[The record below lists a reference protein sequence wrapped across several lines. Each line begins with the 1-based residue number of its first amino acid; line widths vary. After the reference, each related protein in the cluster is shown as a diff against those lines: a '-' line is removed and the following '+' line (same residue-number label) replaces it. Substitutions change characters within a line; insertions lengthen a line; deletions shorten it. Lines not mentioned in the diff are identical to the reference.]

1 MQSPETLA
9 AWLIGVF
16 VAGYAAI
23 AFEHKLGVNK
33 AATALAMA
41 TALWALILQPG
52 SPHAEEAARD
62 LAGHL
67 ASSSQ
72 IIFFLLAAMTLVEVI
87 DAHGAFRIVTDPIRT
102 RSQRGV
108 LVLIGLITFFLSAV
122 LDNLTTT
129 LIMVSLLKR
138 LIPEREERLLLGG
151 LVVIAANAGGAWTP
165 IGDVTTTM
173 LWIGG
178 QVTTGGLIGTLFLPS
193 FACLLAA
200 LLLFGFRL
208 NGSLPSRG
216 GADGDVTKTMR
227 RGARRVLGL
236 GLGAILLVPVLK
248 AVWHVPPFLGMA
260 LGLSLIWVLT
270 DLLHRDDG
278 SEQVRVPHA
287 LSRVDV
293 SGAFFFLGILLA
305 VSALE
310 SSGVLGEFA
319 QTLGE
324 RIDNPVTL
332 AGLLGLVSAVI
343 DNVPLVAAAM
353 SMYPLAVHPTD
364 DPLWSLIA
372 YCAGTGGSILI
383 VGSAAGVALMGM
395 ERVGF
400 GWYLRNAAPVALF
413 AYLAGLGVRVLMG

>member
-1 MQSPETLA
+1 MQSPESLA
-9 AWLIGVF
+9 VWLIGIF
-16 VAGYAAI
+16 VAGYLAI

-52 SPHAEEAARD
+52 SPFAARAAEA
-62 LAGHL
+62 LPGHL
-67 ASSSQ
+67 SSSSQ

-108 LVLIGLITFFLSAV
+108 LVLIGTITFFLSAV

-129 LIMVSLLKR
+129 IIMVSLLKR
-138 LIPEREERLLLGG
+138 MVPEREQRVLLGC

-178 QVTTGGLIGTLFLPS
+178 QVTTSGLVRELFLPS
-193 FACLLAA
+193 LACLATA
-200 LLLFGFRL
+200 LLLFGVRL
-208 NGSLPSRG
+208 NGSLPSQ
-216 GADGDVTKTMR
+216 ATAEAEVTRTTR
-227 RGARRVLGL
+227 RGARRVLGF

-248 AVWHVPPFLGMA
+248 AVWHLPPFLGMV
-260 LGLSLIWVLT
+260 LGLALIWVLT
-270 DLLHRDDG
+270 DVIHR
-278 SEQVRVPHA
+278 EEKLANVRVPHA

-310 SSGVLGEFA
+310 TSGVLDDLA
-319 QTLGE
+319 RQLGQ
-324 RIDNPVTL
+324 RIHNPVTL

-353 SMYPLAVHPTD
+353 SMYPLALHPTD
-364 DPLWSLIA
+364 DSLWSLIA

-383 VGSAAGVALMGM
+383 IGSAAGVALMGM
-395 ERVGF
+395 ERISF
-400 GWYLRNAAPVALF
+400 AWYLRHAAPVALA
-413 AYLAGLGVRVLMG
+413 AYVVGLGVRVLIG